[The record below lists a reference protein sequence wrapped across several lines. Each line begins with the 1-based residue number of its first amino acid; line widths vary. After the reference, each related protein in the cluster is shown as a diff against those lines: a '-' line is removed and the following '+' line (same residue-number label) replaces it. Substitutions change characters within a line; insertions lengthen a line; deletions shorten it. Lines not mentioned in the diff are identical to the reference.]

1 MDINKLDKVTIVIG
15 YKNLNDYLLK
25 LCFPIIG
32 AVLFLLIILP
42 FVLPNLGIVFSLVI
56 FILMI
61 IGLIAYPAIKYSN
74 VNQEINENLHYF
86 ITYAGTIA
94 TMKISRHMLFQRIA
108 QKRVFGEIS
117 NIFEKILYLAKDWNF
132 GFANSCRTMNKRI
145 PSAILADF
153 LDRFAVIMD
162 FGEELDVFLDD
173 EQEAVLDDYK
183 VEYEKSIEVIKMI
196 QELFMALSVSFA
208 FLISTIMLAPLLVEA
223 PVENLLLYS
232 LIGLVLMDASI
243 IVSIRSFIPGDSIL
257 HSLPDKNLMQ
267 KKIKRSFLVLLI
279 FSALLFI
286 ALTYLTDLPFVLDVA
301 ISITPLL
308 YPGFLARTEEELI
321 KKRDI
326 QFPVFVRVFGSAIEV
341 RNGGVISALRAT
353 QIHEFGN
360 LDAMNINLHRRLRL
374 GSDKYKSWYYYA
386 VESGSNIISNFS
398 KIFSESVYIGGNA
411 EKIGEIVSSNI
422 QHLLSLRKLRRQVAE
437 SSTGIFYGI
446 TIGVSMTVFI
456 TYRIAEKMFELFSI
470 GDSADDTMVE
480 FASAIMPMG
489 QDINFSVILV
499 YITVMLVVHSFTSSW
514 IIKIIDGGSN
524 YTLLINLIFMTWII
538 VALYLTMPAIV
549 DSVLPDMGN
558 IWAGT

>member
-1 MDINKLDKVTIVIG
+1 MDTNALDKVTIVIG

-25 LCFPIIG
+25 LCFPLLG
-32 AVLFLLIILP
+32 SVLFISLLLPLILP
-42 FVLPNLGIVFSLVI
+42 VGFGFSAILILLVL
-56 FILMI
+56 
-61 IGLIAYPAIKYSN
+61 IGLVAYPAIQYSN
-74 VNQEINENLHYF
+74 INQEINENLHYF

-94 TMKISRHMLFQRIA
+94 TMRISRHMLFQRIA
-108 QKRVFGEIS
+108 QKKVFGEIS
-117 NIFEKILYLAKDWNF
+117 NIFEKVLYLAREWNL
-132 GFANSCRTMNKRI
+132 GFANSCRTMTARI

-162 FGEELDVFLDD
+162 FGEELDVFLYD
-173 EQEAVLDDYK
+173 EQDAVLDDYK
-183 VEYEKSIEVIKMI
+183 VEYEKSLEIIKMI

-208 FLISTIMLAPLLVEA
+208 FLVSTMMLAPLLIEA

-232 LIGLVLMDASI
+232 LIGLVLMDAGI
-243 IVSIRSFIPGDSIL
+243 IVAIRSFIPGDSVL

-267 KKIKRSFLVLLI
+267 KKIKKWFFILLALSVLI
-279 FSALLFI
+279 FLS
-286 ALTYLTDLPFVLDVA
+286 LTFFASLPFVLDIA
-301 ISITPLL
+301 LSITPLL
-308 YPGFLARTEEELI
+308 YPGFLARREEELV
-321 KKRDI
+321 KKRDV
-326 QFPVFVRVFGSAIEV
+326 QFPVFARVFGSAIEV

-353 QIHEFGN
+353 QIHDFKTLN
-360 LDAMNINLHRRLRL
+360 DMNINLHRRLRL
-374 GSDKYKSWYYYA
+374 GSNKYKSWYYYA
-386 VESGSNIISNFS
+386 VESGSNVISNFS

-411 EKIGEIVSSNI
+411 EKIGEIVSRNI

-470 GDSADDTMVE
+470 DETADETMRE
-480 FASAIMPMG
+480 FAGTIMPMG
-489 QDINFSVILV
+489 QEINFSVILV
-499 YITVMLVVHSFTSSW
+499 YITIMLVIHSFTSSW

-538 VALYLTMPAIV
+538 VALYLTMPALV

-558 IWAGT
+558 IWVGSE